1 MGQRSHIVGGSL
13 NILISFPLLT
23 LIQYNQSLML
33 SWIMFF
39 SGMDCQSAHPVS
51 KIWELGSASFQLSLA
66 IPIGD
71 LLAINNL
78 FSF

>member
-39 SGMDCQSAHPVS
+39 SGMDCISHPVS

-66 IPIGD
+66 IPIG
-71 LLAINNL
+71 I
-78 FSF
+78 SIS